1 MSMLINTSEAE
12 QRATLLGHELEPTQD
27 ENDVNDVNDENDVN
41 DVNDE
46 NDGDPRETLL
56 ADDDDE
62 DDDDDNNH
70 EASVGLAFLL
80 ILTCGVAG

>member
-1 MSMLINTSEAE
+1 MSMLINASEAE
-12 QRATLLGHELEPTQD
+12 QRATLLGHGLEPTED
-27 ENDVNDVNDENDVN
+27 ENDENDG
-41 DVNDE
+41 
-46 NDGDPRETLL
+46 NDGDPRETSVHDTLLL